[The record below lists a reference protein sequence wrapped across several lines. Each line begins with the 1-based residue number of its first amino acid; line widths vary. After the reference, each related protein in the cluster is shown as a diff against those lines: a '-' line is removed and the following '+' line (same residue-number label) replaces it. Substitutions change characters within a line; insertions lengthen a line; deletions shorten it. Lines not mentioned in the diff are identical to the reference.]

1 MYAGR
6 IKYNEDRMR
15 FDMRVHVSTESLKGG
30 VGINNRRI
38 DKMPILSDNNRLK
51 TNHMSEPENYRG
63 PRRPDHPKWMERT
76 GRELPDAS
84 PYDTDI
90 TRRAALAAI
99 GGSLVGGF
107 AFLRNF
113 FNHRSQ
119 FALAVDSAEKLADTQ
134 RTPEKLPNGCLIPE
148 DERTGKT
155 ILTSI
160 LPEHSSLPIV
170 GGYDFNNSRSA
181 SADPILSALPE
192 GTTVELMVPEESGEA
207 ALEYASKLHPHLKF
221 GICEVPAAEDG
232 FTYPQDGVYATGSK
246 DKEGRFLLAG
256 NAFDSKLYRADL
268 TANFRDREYAKY
280 SRAMMSQD
288 SLNDLRM
295 GEDNIQ
301 TAGIAMRLF
310 GDDFLAKS
318 YPGKFNL
325 KHLPVMTVGG
335 DLPITRLPNGK
346 VALIMGKENLS
357 RMIQMMQTDRIGKD
371 VDVREINEIDK
382 DQFLELM
389 EKVKALYRDSF
400 GVEVIILDEPYIT
413 REVKRNGYLKHS
425 GLRSYG
431 FFHADMLVKT
441 ATNPDGKALAFC
453 SSNAGCSNESG
464 DCRYLPRIQEQ
475 FAGLGYQVV
484 PIETGP
490 YPVMNYANS
499 LMFRP
504 DQKRRIVLLPQYGIP
519 QDAAAERAYLNQG
532 FEVRKVDQSY
542 IQRLSL
548 NEKALLGGPHCKAV
562 ILE

>member
-1 MYAGR
+1 
-6 IKYNEDRMR
+6 
-15 FDMRVHVSTESLKGG
+15 
-30 VGINNRRI
+30 
-38 DKMPILSDNNRLK
+38 
-51 TNHMSEPENYRG
+51 MSEPENYRG

-84 PYDTDI
+84 TDTDMS
-90 TRRAALAAI
+90 RRAALSVL
-99 GGSLVGGF
+99 GGLMVGGL
-107 AFLRNF
+107 AWSVRNF
-113 FNHRSQ
+113 FHHRAQ
-119 FALAVDSAEKLADTQ
+119 FASTVDKAEEIADTQ

-155 ILTSI
+155 ILTSMI
-160 LPEHSSLPIV
+160 PEYSSLAGV
-170 GGYDFNNSRSA
+170 GGYDFAKTRSV

-207 ALEYASKLHPHLKF
+207 ALEYARRLHPHLKF

-246 DKEGRFLLAG
+246 DKEGRFLLAA
-256 NAFDSKLYRADL
+256 NSFDSSLYRADL
-268 TANFRDREYAKY
+268 IANFRDRQLAKY
-280 SRAMMSQD
+280 SRAMASPE
-288 SLNDLRM
+288 SLNDLSM

-310 GDDFLAKS
+310 GDEFLARS

-357 RMIQMMQTDRIGKD
+357 RMIQMMQTDRIGRD
-371 VDVREINEIDK
+371 IDVREINEIDK

-413 REVKRNGYLKHS
+413 REVKRNGYIKHS

-519 QDAAAERAYLNQG
+519 QDAAAERAYLNHG

-542 IQRLSL
+542 VKKLPLEQ
-548 NEKALLGGPHCKAV
+548 KALLGGPHCKAV
-562 ILE
+562 VLE

>member
-1 MYAGR
+1 MEGR
-6 IKYNEDRMR
+6 DSFE
-15 FDMRVHVSTESLKGG
+15 G
-30 VGINNRRI
+30 
-38 DKMPILSDNNRLK
+38 
-51 TNHMSEPENYRG
+51 NYRG
-63 PRRPDHPKWMERT
+63 PRKPTTSPWMQRT
-76 GRELPDAS
+76 ARELPDAS
-84 PYDTDI
+84 PYDMDI

-119 FALAVDSAEKLADTQ
+119 FALAVDSAEKIADTQ

-155 ILTSI
+155 ILTSM

-170 GGYDFNNSRSA
+170 GGYDFNNLRSA
-181 SADPILSALPE
+181 SADPILSALPQ
-192 GTTVELMVPEESGEA
+192 GTMVELMVPGESGEA

-232 FTYPQDGVYATGSK
+232 FTYPQDGVYATGSR
-246 DKEGRFLLAG
+246 DKQGRFLLAG
-256 NAFDSKLYRADL
+256 NAFDSKLYRADM
-268 TANFRDREYAKY
+268 ASNFRDREYAKY
-280 SRAMMSQD
+280 SRAMMSQG

-301 TAGIAMRLF
+301 TAGIAMRLL
-310 GDDFLAKS
+310 GDEFLAKS

-325 KHLPVMTVGG
+325 KHLPVMAVGG

-346 VALIMGKENLS
+346 VGLIMGKDNLS
-357 RMIQMMQTDRIGKD
+357 RMIQMMQLERIGRP
-371 VDVREINEIDK
+371 VDVRDINEMGK
-382 DQFLELM
+382 DQFFDLM

-400 GVEVIILDEPYIT
+400 GVEVIVLDEPYIT
-413 REVKRNGYLKHS
+413 REVKRNGYVKHS

-441 ATNPDGKALAFC
+441 ATSPDGKALAFC
-453 SSNAGCSNESG
+453 SSNTECPSESD

-484 PIETGP
+484 PIETGQ

-504 DQKRRIVLLPQYGIP
+504 DQKRRIVLLPQYGIS
-519 QDAAAERAYLNQG
+519 QDAAAERNFLDHG

-542 IQRLSL
+542 IKRLPI
-548 NEKALLGGPHCKAV
+548 EQKALMGGPHCKAV
-562 ILE
+562 VLE